1 MVSMNAPAPARPGT
15 TTDLHRRRTRRLVF
29 GGLAT
34 VAMTLALVRFDP
46 GVHGVVAAS
55 GVPVATGDV
64 VPGDAVPGDVAQTRY
79 GPVQVAVSV
88 SGGTITAVNVLQ
100 YPAGNSRDQQ
110 INGYAL
116 PRLVQQTLDHQSA
129 QVDMISGA
137 TYTSQGY
144 AASLQSALDKA
155 GL

>member
-1 MVSMNAPAPARPGT
+1 MVTMNAPAPARPGA

-46 GVHGVVAAS
+46 GVHGVVAAP
-55 GVPVATGDV
+55 GVPVAT
-64 VPGDAVPGDVAQTRY
+64 GDAVPGDVAQTRY

-116 PRLVQQTLDHQSA
+116 PRLVQQTLDQQSA
-129 QVDMISGA
+129 RVDMISGA